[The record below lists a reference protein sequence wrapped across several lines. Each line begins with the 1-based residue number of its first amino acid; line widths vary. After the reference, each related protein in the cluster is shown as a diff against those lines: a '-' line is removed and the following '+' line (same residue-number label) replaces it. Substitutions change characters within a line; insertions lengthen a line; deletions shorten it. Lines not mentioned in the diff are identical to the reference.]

1 MTPVDAAQMLNIG
14 WQIADIAR
22 HFKVTN
28 AQVIAAICEHVRQ
41 EREELRRLQSP
52 LEGKKQAGMWSGW
65 TREKWD
71 REYPNGSQGLNYEEW
86 RQKWE
91 RYGRERHHREEKLW
105 ERLETAMSQV
115 LQPNSPLKP
124 TKSSLPDD
132 FLRVA
137 EDVWHRSQGGWVN

>member
-22 HFKVTN
+22 LFKVTN
-28 AQVIAAICEHVRQ
+28 AQVIAAICEHIRQ
-41 EREELRRLQSP
+41 EREALRRLQSP
-52 LEGKKQAGMWSGW
+52 MEGKKQAGMWSGW
-65 TREKWD
+65 TKEKWE

-91 RYGRERHHREEKLW
+91 RYGRERHQREEKLW
-105 ERLETAMSQV
+105 ERLETAISQV
-115 LQPNSPLKP
+115 LQPNIPLKP

-132 FLRVA
+132 FPGVV
-137 EDVWHRSQGGWVN
+137 EDVWYRSQGGWVN